1 MDRAASSRNKSKN
14 MLAFQILIIMAVAK
28 IPQLILGNDRDDLF
42 WVFIGM
48 IAFYI
53 ALNIVIFMVKPES
66 DTMKY
71 ISVIGYAILSGII
84 VFLQDNMA
92 YGFSLLIPI
101 ALSIVYLDEMLIIVT
116 GVIAGITFFV
126 KTFILIQSGGFDNGK
141 SWISVSIFLVLF
153 VVAVVMAVKLINKY
167 IEIDRQELE
176 YHTQFQEIAAANMKK
191 VVDNGNLHI
200 ETLQGMMDKFEDATE
215 EVTKSV
221 DAISMGVNDSVEN
234 MENSTNMT
242 QQIQDVIDDLID
254 VKDNTLVSVDSAV
267 AKTEVGR
274 DIIDR
279 LKTKSQDIA
288 IVNQDVTKVS
298 EELSERVSSA
308 EEITRII
315 YQISSQTNLLALNAS
330 IEAARAGEQGRGF
343 AVVADEIR
351 NLADDTR
358 NSIDSITEIL
368 QGVTALAARTSDLIK
383 QSVDAVL
390 EENKYIEQANESFS
404 DISNVVDELHTDMK
418 KLDELSGVLDASNN
432 SIIDNLAN
440 QQAASEEIAANAESS
455 AALSRSNLEEL
466 KEVIIELN
474 EIVDILGSLRD
485 ADSDSLFNAGN
496 Q

>member
-1 MDRAASSRNKSKN
+1 
-14 MLAFQILIIMAVAK
+14 
-28 IPQLILGNDRDDLF
+28 
-42 WVFIGM
+42 
-48 IAFYI
+48 
-53 ALNIVIFMVKPES
+53 
-66 DTMKY
+66 
-71 ISVIGYAILSGII
+71 
-84 VFLQDNMA
+84 
-92 YGFSLLIPI
+92 
-101 ALSIVYLDEMLIIVT
+101 
-116 GVIAGITFFV
+116 
-126 KTFILIQSGGFDNGK
+126 
-141 SWISVSIFLVLF
+141 
-153 VVAVVMAVKLINKY
+153 
-167 IEIDRQELE
+167 
-176 YHTQFQEIAAANMKK
+176 
-191 VVDNGNLHI
+191 
-200 ETLQGMMDKFEDATE
+200 
-215 EVTKSV
+215 
-221 DAISMGVNDSVEN
+221 
-234 MENSTNMT
+234 MT

-404 DISNVVDELHTDMK
+404 DISNVVDELHKDMK